1 PQPSILNC
9 SRTVNE
15 AMCAAERNLGEKF
28 VTSVRKVFAR
38 GTDAFRQVN
47 IRLWRSSSSF
57 SKYGPEMDVLFGEVA
72 KGLESNLDKEFKLVL
87 QEYGLLEKFASL
99 SRLEAEQEQ
108 YKGTRAW
115 QKPLPF
121 LVHRRPSGK
130 PAEDA
135 KAHWED
141 DSKEHVNK
149 LKALLRE
156 LEAENRQL
164 EEQVMLG
171 RKQCHDINAEAE
183 IAAMEVDRECWRQTK
198 DED

>member
-1 PQPSILNC
+1 MELSCPRLPQPSFLNC
-9 SRTVNE
+9 SRTLSE

-28 VTSVRKVFAR
+28 LTSIQKVFAR
-38 GTDAFRQVN
+38 GTDAFR
-47 IRLWRSSSSF
+47 RSSSSF
-57 SKYGPEMDVLFGEVA
+57 SKYGPGMDVLFGEVT
-72 KGLESNLDKEFKLVL
+72 KGLESNVDKEFKLVL
-87 QEYGLLEKFASL
+87 QEYGLLEKFALL

-108 YKGTRAW
+108 YKRTRAW
-115 QKPLPF
+115 
-121 LVHRRPSGK
+121 RPSGN

-135 KAHWED
+135 EAHWEEN
-141 DSKEHVNK
+141 SEEHANR

-156 LEAENRQL
+156 LEAENRRL

-183 IAAMEVDRECWRQTK
+183 IAAMEIDKECWRQTK